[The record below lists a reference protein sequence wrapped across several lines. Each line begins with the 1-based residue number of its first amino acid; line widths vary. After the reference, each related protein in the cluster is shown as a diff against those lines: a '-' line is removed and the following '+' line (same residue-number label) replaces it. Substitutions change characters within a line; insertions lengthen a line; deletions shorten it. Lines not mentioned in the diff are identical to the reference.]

1 MNNPERTK
9 LLLSSIGSPQQD
21 LHFIHVCGSNGK
33 GSVCALLDSVLRAA
47 GYRVGLFTSP
57 HLQDER
63 ERIKVNGKM
72 ISREAYDILSAL
84 LEPEAEKMT
93 DKPGYFCFLT
103 ALGIGYFAQ
112 QHCDF
117 VILETG
123 IGGTYDSTNAIDSPE
138 LTVVTNIGLEHTELL
153 GSTVTQIARDKAGII
168 KPGTICAAY
177 DQDPEVMDVI
187 RKACKKNHVPLHVAD
202 FSSVTKI
209 SDKPDADPLD
219 GQFIKRNG
227 ILYKLALLGSFQ
239 INNAALALTAI
250 DALRERGWLIP
261 NEAVNTG
268 FQTVRWPARFEV
280 LSRNPLLILD
290 GGHNPQCARALIETL
305 DVYFPNQRV
314 IFLTGFMK
322 DKNYREIIN
331 ILMPKADHFYCV
343 TPPDTRGL
351 PAEDLTVCLRQ
362 AGARAHAYRTT
373 AEALH
378 RAQEEAASL
387 PVIVF
392 GSLYLAGEIRDLI
405 GLAP

>member
-1 MNNPERTK
+1 MNNPKRTQF
-9 LLLSSIGSPQQD
+9 LLSSIGSPQKD

-72 ISREAYDILSAL
+72 ISQEAYDTLSGRLA
-84 LEPEAEKMT
+84 PAAEEMT
-93 DKPGYFCFLT
+93 DRPGYFCFLT
-103 ALGIGYFAQ
+103 ALAIGYFAQ
-112 QHCDF
+112 AHCDF

-123 IGGTYDSTNAIDSPE
+123 IGGTYDSTNAIDAPE

-168 KPGTICAAY
+168 KPGTICAVY
-177 DQDPEVMDVI
+177 DQDPEVIAVI
-187 RKACKKNHVPLHVAD
+187 REACESRQVPLRIAD
-202 FSSVTKI
+202 FSAITKT
-209 SDKPDADPLD
+209 SGYPDTDPLD
-219 GQFIKRNG
+219 GQFFKRDG
-227 ILYKLALLGSFQ
+227 ALFKLALSGSFQ
-239 INNAALALTAI
+239 IYNAALVLTAI

-261 NEAVNTG
+261 DQAVKTG

-290 GGHNPQCARALIETL
+290 GGHNPQCARALVETL
-305 DVYFPNQRV
+305 DDYFPNQKV
-314 IFLTGFMK
+314 IFLIGFMK
-322 DKNYREIIN
+322 DKNYQEVIN
-331 ILMPKADHFYCV
+331 ILLPKADRFYCV

-351 PAEDLTVCLRQ
+351 SAEDLAACLLQ
-362 AGARAHAYRTT
+362 AGACAQAYSTT
-373 AEALH
+373 AEGLN
-378 RAQEEAASL
+378 RAQEEADSM
-387 PVIVF
+387 PVIAF
-392 GSLYLAGEIRDLI
+392 GSLYLAGEIRDLF

>member
-1 MNNPERTK
+1 MNNPKRTK
-9 LLLSSIGSPQQD
+9 LLLSSIGSPQKD

-72 ISREAYDILSAL
+72 ISREAYDTLSGRFA
-84 LEPEAEKMT
+84 PAAEEMT
-93 DKPGYFCFLT
+93 DKPGYFCFMT
-103 ALGIGYFAQ
+103 ALAIDHFAQ
-112 QHCDF
+112 EHCDF

-153 GSTVTQIARDKAGII
+153 GSTITQIARDKAGII

-177 DQDPEVMDVI
+177 DQSPEVMAVI
-187 RKACKKNHVPLHVAD
+187 REACERSQVPLRVAD
-202 FSSVTKI
+202 FSSVTKA
-209 SDKPDADPLD
+209 SDQTVADPLD
-219 GQFIKRNG
+219 GQFFERNG

-239 INNAALALTAI
+239 INNAVLALTAI
-250 DALRERGWLIP
+250 EALRERGWLIP
-261 NEAVNTG
+261 NEAVRTG

-280 LSRNPLLILD
+280 LSRNPFLILD

-331 ILMPKADHFYCV
+331 ILMPKADRFYCV

-351 PAEDLTVCLRQ
+351 PAEDLAVCLRQ

-373 AEALH
+373 AEGLH
-378 RAQEEAASL
+378 RAQEEAALL

-392 GSLYLAGEIRDLI
+392 GSLYLAGQIRDLY

>member
-9 LLLSSIGSPQQD
+9 LLLSSIGSPQKD

-72 ISREAYDILSAL
+72 ISREAYDSLSAL
-84 LEPEAEKMT
+84 LKPATGKM
-93 DKPGYFCFLT
+93 
-103 ALGIGYFAQ
+103 A
-112 QHCDF
+112 

-187 RKACKKNHVPLHVAD
+187 REACKKSHVPLRVAD
-202 FSSVTKI
+202 FSSVTKV

-261 NEAVNTG
+261 NEAVHTG

-290 GGHNPQCARALIETL
+290 GGHNPQCARALVQTL
-305 DVYFPNQRV
+305 DDYFPNQKAV
-314 IFLTGFMK
+314 ILTGFMK
-322 DKNYREIIN
+322 DKNYQEVIS
-331 ILMPKADHFYCV
+331 ILMPKADRFYCV
-343 TPPDTRGL
+343 APPDTRGL
-351 PAEDLTVCLRQ
+351 PAEDLAACLRQ
-362 AGARAHAYRTT
+362 AGADAQAFSTT
-373 AEALH
+373 AEGLH

>member
-9 LLLSSIGSPQQD
+9 RLLSSIGSPQKD

-72 ISREAYDILSAL
+72 ISREEYDTLSVL
-84 LEPEAEKMT
+84 LEPAAQNMT
-93 DKPGYFCFLT
+93 DRPGYFCFLT
-103 ALGIGYFAQ
+103 ALAIGYFKQ

-123 IGGTYDSTNAIDSPE
+123 IGGTYDSTNAIDTPE
-138 LTVVTNIGLEHTELL
+138 LTVVTNIGLEHTDLL
-153 GSTVTQIARDKAGII
+153 GSTVTQIAQDKAGII

-177 DQDPEVMDVI
+177 NQEPEVMAVI
-187 RKACKKNHVPLHVAD
+187 RKTCESSHVPLRVAD
-202 FSSVTKI
+202 FSSVSKA
-209 SDKPDADPLD
+209 SDRPGTDPLD
-219 GQFIKRNG
+219 GQLIERNG
-227 ILYKLALLGSFQ
+227 ISYKLALLGSFQ

-261 NEAVNTG
+261 NKAVITG

-305 DVYFPNQRV
+305 NDYFPSQKV
-314 IFLTGFMK
+314 IFVTGFMK
-322 DKNYREIIN
+322 DKNYQETVS
-331 ILMPKADHFYCV
+331 ILIPKADRFYCV

-351 PAEDLTVCLRQ
+351 PSEDLAACLRQ
-362 AGARAHAYRTT
+362 AGARARAYSTT
-373 AEALH
+373 SEGLY
-378 RAQEEAASL
+378 RAQEEADSL
-387 PVIVF
+387 PVVIF

-405 GLAP
+405 GLVP

>member
-1 MNNPERTK
+1 MNNPKRTQI
-9 LLLSSIGSPQQD
+9 LLASIGSPQKD

-57 HLQDER
+57 HLQDEH
-63 ERIKVNGKM
+63 ERIKVNGQM
-72 ISREAYDILSAL
+72 ISREEYDALSRL
-84 LEPEAEKMT
+84 LAPAAEKMT
-93 DKPGYFCFLT
+93 DRPGYFCFLT
-103 ALGIGYFAQ
+103 ALAIGYFAQ

-123 IGGTYDSTNAIDSPE
+123 IGGTYDSTNAIDAPV

-177 DQDPEVMDVI
+177 DGDPEVMAVI
-187 RKACKKNHVPLHVAD
+187 RETCKNRNVPLRIAD
-202 FSSVTKI
+202 FSSVT
-209 SDKPDADPLD
+209 SLSHPDNDPLD
-219 GQFIKRNG
+219 GQYIKRNG
-227 ILYKLALLGSFQ
+227 ISYKLALLGSFQ
-239 INNAALALTAI
+239 INNAALTLTAV

-261 NEAVNTG
+261 DQAVRTG
-268 FQTVRWPARFEV
+268 FRTVRWPARFEV

-290 GGHNPQCARALIETL
+290 GGHNPQCARALVNTL
-305 DVYFPNQRV
+305 DDIFPDQKV

-322 DKNYREIIN
+322 DKNYQETID
-331 ILMPKADHFYCV
+331 ILILKADRFYCV

-351 PAEDLTVCLRQ
+351 SAEDLAACLRQ
-362 AGARAHAYRTT
+362 AGAAAQAYSTT
-373 AEALH
+373 ADGLN
-378 RAQEEAASL
+378 RAKAESDSL

-392 GSLYLAGEIRDLI
+392 GSLYLAGDIRDLI
-405 GLAP
+405 GLTP

>member
-261 NEAVNTG
+261 NEAVHTDFHQN
-268 FQTVRWPARFEV
+268 R
-280 LSRNPLLILD
+280 S
-290 GGHNPQCARALIETL
+290 
-305 DVYFPNQRV
+305 
-314 IFLTGFMK
+314 
-322 DKNYREIIN
+322 
-331 ILMPKADHFYCV
+331 HF
-343 TPPDTRGL
+343 
-351 PAEDLTVCLRQ
+351 
-362 AGARAHAYRTT
+362 RAHLKKFTN
-373 AEALH
+373 LH
-378 RAQEEAASL
+378 ILCDFNVSHDIL
-387 PVIVF
+387 
-392 GSLYLAGEIRDLI
+392 LYMN
-405 GLAP
+405 